1 MASKIQLSVF
11 IPNLKSQMNNQIKI
25 ITQHKIII
33 INQEKGPSS
42 LNVLTFLCK
51 KRQMSWEGGHAGA
64 TFLKMAPLSNKVSI
78 SSR

>member
-33 INQEKGPSS
+33 ITGN
-42 LNVLTFLCK
+42 
-51 KRQMSWEGGHAGA
+51 
-64 TFLKMAPLSNKVSI
+64 
-78 SSR
+78 